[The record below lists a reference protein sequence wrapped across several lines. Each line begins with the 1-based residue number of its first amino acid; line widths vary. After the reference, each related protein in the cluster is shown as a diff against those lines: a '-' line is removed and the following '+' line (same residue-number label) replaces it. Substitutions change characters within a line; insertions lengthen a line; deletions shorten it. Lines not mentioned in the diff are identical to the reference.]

1 MLRLDYL
8 RLAQDIA
15 KGDITER
22 IAYFGEMEAELITFP
37 DDDFKFHSG
46 VPNF

>member
-1 MLRLDYL
+1 MLRFDYL
-8 RLAQDIA
+8 TLAQDIA

-22 IAYFGEMEAELITFP
+22 IAYFGEMEAQLILSP